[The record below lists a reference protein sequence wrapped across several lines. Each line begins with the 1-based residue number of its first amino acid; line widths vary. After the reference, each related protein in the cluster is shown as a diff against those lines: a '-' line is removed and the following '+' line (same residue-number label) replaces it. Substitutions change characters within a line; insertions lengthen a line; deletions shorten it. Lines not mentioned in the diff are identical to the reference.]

1 MFCSKCGFNND
12 NSAHF
17 CRNCGEPLNPPSN
30 IQSFGS
36 SSQSSKGSSS
46 KNNTILIVAV
56 TLIIISLIVAG
67 VLLYASSNNLMSGS
81 DSSASGNGNT
91 NDAEVATPSEN
102 SNADENSQDST
113 LEILGGS
120 FSTDSPLP
128 AKTYITL
135 YVGKEHAGEKCK
147 IRVFYSYGGSQL
159 NAGNIVSKTV
169 DSSGH
174 FTMKT
179 ANKLEYY
186 PDHASVTLYDGN
198 GNVVDTREIN
208 MSPVAGTQTF

>member
-1 MFCSKCGFNND
+1 MFCSKCGFD
-12 NSAHF
+12 NEDSARF
-17 CRNCGEPLNPPSN
+17 CRNCGEPLNLHSSN
-30 IQSFGS
+30 RSFGS
-36 SSQSSKGSSS
+36 NSQSNGHSS
-46 KNNTILIVAV
+46 KNNNVLIIAV

-67 VLLYASSNNLMSGS
+67 VLFYASNINSMSES
-81 DSSASGNGNT
+81 DSSAGV
-91 NDAEVATPSEN
+91 NDNSNNAVATGESEN
-102 SNADENSQDST
+102 VNTEETTSVST
-113 LEILGGS
+113 MEILSGS

-147 IRVFYSYGGSQL
+147 IRVFYSNGGTQL

-174 FTMKT
+174 FTMRT
-179 ANKLEYY
+179 ANELNQY

>member
-12 NSAHF
+12 NSARF
-17 CRNCGEPLNPPSN
+17 CRNCGEPLNPSSN

-46 KNNTILIVAV
+46 KNNTVLIVAAS
-56 TLIIISLIVAG
+56 LIIISLIVAG
-67 VLLYASSNNLMSGS
+67 VLFYASNNNLMSGS
-81 DSSASGNGNT
+81 DSSASGNDYS
-91 NDAEVATPSEN
+91 NDAEVATQSEN
-102 SNADENSQDST
+102 VNTDESSQGST

-128 AKTYITL
+128 AKTSITL

-147 IRVFYSYGGSQL
+147 IRVFYSYDGSQL
-159 NAGNIVSKTV
+159 NEGNIVSKTV
-169 DSSGH
+169 DSSGQ
-174 FTMKT
+174 FTMRT
-179 ANKLEYY
+179 ANELNYY

-198 GNVVDTREIN
+198 GNVVDTKEIN
-208 MSPVAGTQTF
+208 MSPVAGTQTV